1 LPSNLFISTS
11 LGFLHQSMPK
21 GTVAL
26 VQRSMPNRYDGRVV
40 EPARRGRPRS
50 FDPDA
55 VLEKALDVFWEHGYE
70 GASIATLT
78 EAMGISGKSLYAAF
92 GSKEELFLAVLQR
105 YERGPGAYARES
117 VLAPTALEV
126 ARAYLEGAVHAGT
139 QPGRPAGCLGVRAAL
154 AVGVTGQAVQDIMT
168 AWRAASH
175 AALRER
181 LQRAIDEG
189 DLAAD
194 ADAELIARYLTT
206 IADGVS
212 VQATGG
218 ASRAAL
224 QRVVDAALE
233 HWPPV

>member
-1 LPSNLFISTS
+1 
-11 LGFLHQSMPK
+11 
-21 GTVAL
+21 
-26 VQRSMPNRYDGRVV
+26 V
-40 EPARRGRPRS
+40 EQVRRGRPRG
-50 FDPDA
+50 FDADA
-55 VLEKALDVFWEHGYE
+55 ALEKALDVFWEHGYE
-70 GASIATLT
+70 GASIASLT

-92 GSKEELFLAVLQR
+92 GSKQELFFAVLQR

-126 ARAYLEGAVHAGT
+126 ARAYLEGAVRAGT

-154 AVGVTGQAVQDIMT
+154 AVGVTGQAVQDVLT

-181 LQRAIDEG
+181 FERAIDEG
-189 DLAAD
+189 DLPPH

-206 IADGVS
+206 VADGVS

-218 ASRAAL
+218 ASATAL
-224 QRVVDAALE
+224 QCVVDAALS
-233 HWPPV
+233 HWPPA